1 MRLNSVVLPE
11 PFGPI
16 RPTIWPSAI
25 ERSTC
30 RTAAR
35 PPKYL
40 ETPSS
45 SRIRLPRAPVRSG
58 ILDLTHGLFARP
70 DQHLTA
76 VLPLVRDAYDLAGA
90 VGVELHRTIH
100 RRHIRRRNVVPY
112 GVLIQATGAL
122 DRVGEN
128 LDTAVCH
135 TDERVSR
142 LVVFRLVGL
151 EDLGH
156 ALELQV
162 RAPPRRLDDV
172 VAVALEV
179 LGPYAAVGRPDHK
192 VEADIRVELFQLT
205 HDRHAVG
212 RRRQG
217 EKGLGAIVACVE
229 DLRREV
235 LRAGRVLLVSDDLVT
250 PRLRLLLPEVL

>member
-58 ILDLTHGLFARP
+58 ILDLTHGLFAWP
-70 DQHLTA
+70 DQHLAA

-90 VGVELHRTIH
+90 VGIELHGTIH
-100 RRHIRRRNVVPY
+100 RCHVRRRNVVPY
-112 GVLIQATGAL
+112 SVLIKATGAL
-122 DRVGEN
+122 DRVSED
-128 LDTAVCH
+128 LDAAVGH
-135 TDERVSR
+135 TDERIGR

-151 EDLGH
+151 EDLRH

-162 RAPPRRLDDV
+162 RAPPWRLDHV
-172 VAVALEV
+172 VAVALEI
-179 LGPYAAVGRPDHK
+179 LGPHAAVGRPDHE
-192 VEADIRVELFQLT
+192 VEANVGVELFQLA
-205 HDRHAVG
+205 HDRHAV
-212 RRRQG
+212 
-217 EKGLGAIVACVE
+217 
-229 DLRREV
+229 
-235 LRAGRVLLVSDDLVT
+235 
-250 PRLRLLLPEVL
+250 

>member
-16 RPTIWPSAI
+16 RPTIWPSEI
-25 ERSTC
+25 ERSTR

-70 DQHLTA
+70 DQHLAA
-76 VLPLVRDAYDLAGA
+76 VLPLVRDAYNLAGA

-100 RRHIRRRNVVPY
+100 RRHISRRNIVPN
-112 GVLIQATGAL
+112 GVPIQATRAL
-122 DRVGEN
+122 DRVGED
-128 LDTAVCH
+128 LDAAIGH
-135 TDERVSR
+135 TDERIGR

-151 EDLGH
+151 DNLGH

-162 RAPPRRLDDV
+162 RAPARRLDDV
-172 VAVALEV
+172 IAVAM
-179 LGPYAAVGRPDHK
+179 
-192 VEADIRVELFQLT
+192 
-205 HDRHAVG
+205 
-212 RRRQG
+212 
-217 EKGLGAIVACVE
+217 
-229 DLRREV
+229 
-235 LRAGRVLLVSDDLVT
+235 
-250 PRLRLLLPEVL
+250 